1 MKVTFFSSVLNH
13 HQIEFCDEMYTKLG
27 NGFKFVSTMEMEEQR
42 KNLKY
47 YEYERPYKIRMYTSE
62 EERDKGNDLFQESDA
77 VILGVNMPVQL
88 RKRLKKG
95 KITFLYRER
104 IFKAAP
110 SMYKYLRSLAYFV
123 KEYWAFRGTP
133 FYVLAASAYTLKDH
147 KSLGMFGNKTFSW
160 GYFPPCKIYNEDVL
174 MGKKSKDKVNI
185 FWAGRFINW
194 KNPQLVIDAA
204 EILREHNVNFSIDMV
219 GNGENEDSIKA
230 LVKEKNL
237 QEYIE
242 FHGAMSQEDV
252 SEYMER
258 ANIYLFTSNREEGFG
273 AVLTEAM
280 NSGCAVV
287 SSATAGSTKLLIN
300 NGENGLMYE
309 HDSSQEL
316 CEKTLYLA
324 ENPEAAKEIGLNAYR
339 TVRDVQNAKVAAER
353 FIHVLDAM
361 LNKKEIPQYSQ
372 GPMRKMG

>member
-1 MKVTFFSSVLNH
+1 MGEEEMKVTIFSSVLNH

-147 KSLGMFGNKTFSW
+147 KSLGMFGNKTFS
-160 GYFPPCKIYNEDVL
+160 CKVF
-174 MGKKSKDKVNI
+174 K
-185 FWAGRFINW
+185 
-194 KNPQLVIDAA
+194 
-204 EILREHNVNFSIDMV
+204 
-219 GNGENEDSIKA
+219 
-230 LVKEKNL
+230 
-237 QEYIE
+237 
-242 FHGAMSQEDV
+242 
-252 SEYMER
+252 
-258 ANIYLFTSNREEGFG
+258 
-273 AVLTEAM
+273 
-280 NSGCAVV
+280 
-287 SSATAGSTKLLIN
+287 
-300 NGENGLMYE
+300 
-309 HDSSQEL
+309 
-316 CEKTLYLA
+316 
-324 ENPEAAKEIGLNAYR
+324 
-339 TVRDVQNAKVAAER
+339 
-353 FIHVLDAM
+353 
-361 LNKKEIPQYSQ
+361 
-372 GPMRKMG
+372 